1 MSSWSEH
8 EIINP
13 LARLLNWL
21 TDRLIWLSE
30 HTINGVMAIALVSY
44 GLRCRNMDGTADI
57 LFDEVYNPK
66 FAQNYHKKE
75 QYFDDHTP

>member
-21 TDRLIWLSE
+21 TDRLIWLAE
-30 HTINGVMAIALVSY
+30 HPIYGVMAIALVSF
-44 GLRCRNMDGTADI
+44 GLR
-57 LFDEVYNPK
+57 
-66 FAQNYHKKE
+66 
-75 QYFDDHTP
+75 